1 MFSAGLKRNVDVSL
15 VSLLLTLSAFI
26 KSTLIG
32 LLGKLVLLYFGTEP
46 LLSKHRVKNQRW
58 DDSFCNLQK
67 TRLLE
72 LKMGKNLCITAARM
86 TLFIM
91 LQLAKILI
99 CLITIWPGIPFLSE
113 LFDVVDVLHNSH
125 YNIID
130 YIIGTRN
137 LQKSGSVHGTMD
149 QYNWIL
155 VGSFNLLQSE
165 INKKTNQKCA
175 L

>member
-1 MFSAGLKRNVDVSL
+1 MFSAGLKGNVDVAL
-15 VSLLLTLSAFI
+15 VSLLLTLRAFI
-26 KSTLIG
+26 KSTLIS

-46 LLSKHRVKNQRW
+46 LLSKHWMENQRW

-72 LKMGKNLCITAARM
+72 LKMSKNLCITAVRM

-91 LQLAKILI
+91 LRLTKILI

-125 YNIID
+125 NIID

-137 LQKSGSVHGTMD
+137 IQKSGSVHGAMD
-149 QYNWIL
+149 QHNWIL
-155 VGSFNLLQSE
+155 VGSF
-165 INKKTNQKCA
+165 
-175 L
+175 